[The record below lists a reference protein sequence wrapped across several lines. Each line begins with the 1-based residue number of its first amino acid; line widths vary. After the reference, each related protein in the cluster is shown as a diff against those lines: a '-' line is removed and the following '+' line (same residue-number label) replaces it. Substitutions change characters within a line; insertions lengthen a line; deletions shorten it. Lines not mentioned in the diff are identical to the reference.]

1 MQAGVAMGLAKAVA
15 VRFPDWGPEF
25 VFLMVRLS
33 APPSFHRIE
42 QNPPSFPFIMTDDV
56 HIQTYSGILL
66 QMSVIMINLFAGP
79 PIFRSALISVGEARA
94 LQLPSIYGD
103 VKSPK

>member
-1 MQAGVAMGLAKAVA
+1 MGLAKAVA
-15 VRFPDWGPEF
+15 VRFPDWGPDF
-25 VFLMVRLS
+25 VFLMVRLFVPLS
-33 APPSFHRIE
+33 SHRCE
-42 QNPPSFPFIMTDDV
+42 QKSPSFPFIMTDAV
-56 HIQTYSGILL
+56 HKQTYSGFLL

-94 LQLPSIYGD
+94 LQLPSTYGD